1 MMLVNAIISD
11 TVLLRIRRQYCEI
24 VPEHFTWG
32 SGGCGSVPGT
42 GVWRTG
48 GSEPDDEEEE
58 DARRRKRGSGP
69 EAGRARIDR
78 AAGAKRRRRP
88 QGDMLTD

>member
-1 MMLVNAIISD
+1 M
-11 TVLLRIRRQYCEI
+11 
-24 VPEHFTWG
+24 
-32 SGGCGSVPGT
+32 PGT

-48 GSEPDDEEEE
+48 GSEPDEEEEEE
-58 DARRRKRGSGP
+58 DARRRKRGSDP

-78 AAGAKRRRRP
+78 AAGVKRRRRP

>member
-1 MMLVNAIISD
+1 MLV
-11 TVLLRIRRQYCEI
+11 RGQYCEI

-48 GSEPDDEEEE
+48 GSEPDEEEE
-58 DARRRKRGSGP
+58 DARKRKRGSDP